1 MKITWNTIRVKVDL
15 IDPSPTNYKIA
26 NELGKERLKQS
37 LKEFGL
43 AGSVICNKV
52 KGRYVLI
59 DGNSRLLEA
68 KEAREKYLNVS
79 IPNRPLTQKEF
90 VKMCKVYDL
99 AKAGDQDENRIA
111 AETDDKHFY
120 KQYNLPVP
128 ARLLDTLGSNSK
140 VVLDKRG
147 DKDKELREAGLG
159 KLREKYVEPPFSVLD
174 TKQGS
179 WQERKRD
186 WIEWGVVGELGREGD
201 LVFNL
206 GDLSKVKSRDGV
218 KVTPKKLT
226 QGIPMKKYSNMDEYY
241 SKEAQ
246 AQNTSVFDPV
256 LCELMYSW
264 FCPKGGKILDPFAG
278 GPSRGLVAQYLGY
291 KYTGIDLSRRQ
302 INANV
307 ASAKE
312 LLKSNNQPTY
322 YCGDSNELLG
332 KKWKDRFDFVFSCP
346 PYFNLEVYSKDEKD
360 LSNMSYED
368 FQGNYSVIVERAC
381 DLLKPNRYACFV
393 ISPVRDKKGNY
404 LDLVGDTIRAFKDAG
419 LEFYNDAVLLNMIGS
434 ASMRADK
441 QFSAGK
447 KLVRVHQNVLI
458 FYKP

>member
-1 MKITWNTIRVKVDL
+1 MKITWSTIKVKVGL

-128 ARLLDTLGSNSK
+128 ARLLDNLGSNSRIELDRK
-140 VVLDKRG
+140 EDKTKEAKEKESVLLRDKWI
-147 DKDKELREAGLG
+147 
-159 KLREKYVEPPFSVLD
+159 EPPFSVLD

-179 WQERKRD
+179 WQARKQEWLD
-186 WIEWGVVGELGREGD
+186 WGIKGELGREGS
-201 LVFNL
+201 LVAI
-206 GDLSKVKSRDGV
+206 DSKDG
-218 KVTPKKLT
+218 KVVGRKKLT
-226 QGIPMKKYSNMDEYY
+226 VVIPLKKYGSMQEHYGEEN
-241 SKEAQ
+241 Q
-246 AQNTSVFDPV
+246 QLNTSVFDPA
-256 LCELMYSW
+256 LCELIYTW

-312 LLKSNNQPTY
+312 LLKSNNQPLY
-322 YCGDSNELLG
+322 YCGDSKELLG
-332 KKWKDRFDFVFSCP
+332 KKWKERYDFIFSCP

-368 FQGNYSVIVERAC
+368 FQSSYSVIVERVC

-393 ISPVRDKKGNY
+393 ISPVRDKQGNY
-404 LDLVGDTIRAFKDAG
+404 LDLVGDTIRAFADAG
-419 LEFYNDAVLLNMIGS
+419 LVFYNDAVLLNMIGS
-434 ASMRADK
+434 ASMRADR